1 MTSARRT
8 CAAALVSAAALVA
21 GPPVC
26 ARAAGDTSDIVVH
39 ARKDGEIRDEIARR
53 AALK

>member
-1 MTSARRT
+1 MISARR
-8 CAAALVSAAALVA
+8 ALAVSLALVAALVA
-21 GPPVC
+21 WWPVD